1 MSATLVRSL
10 AEYSTVTLTLG
21 QLKSIYPQKVW
32 HDEPRVELRF
42 EHGSI
47 SMSADSLNA
56 LVSQANHALTR
67 RTVYNY
73 SRAVTQMKNAS

>member
-10 AEYSTVTLTLG
+10 AEYATVTLTLG
-21 QLKSIYPQKVW
+21 QLKSIYPHKVW
-32 HDEPRVELRF
+32 HNEPRIELRF

-56 LVSQANHALTR
+56 LVSQAKYALTR
-67 RTVYNY
+67 RTVSDYPG
-73 SRAVTQMKNAS
+73 AVTQIKNAS